1 MERFAY
7 IYALEYPEGNIRYI
21 GKTVNLRK
29 RYHRHINDARKY
41 TSSHRLAWIR
51 SILNH
56 NDIPYISIV
65 DKVPLKDWQYWERYY
80 IQYYREQGYNL
91 VNTTDGGDGNQNPSE
106 EIRSKISE
114 GLKEY
119 YIDNSP
125 WNKGL
130 KGVSTGYP
138 KGRKRSEADRQ
149 ANSER
154 KKQYFAIHSVWNK
167 DKCTLLE
174 PEQNYVGRTDLKTRH
189 IYQCDLNGVVLKEWR
204 SVSVACHSL
213 GFRRGGIADCL
224 HKGRNSAYGFIWKYV
239 D

>member
-1 MERFAY
+1 MGEFAY

-41 TSSHRLAWIR
+41 TSSHKLAWIR

-56 NDIPYISIV
+56 NDIPYVSIV

-114 GLKEY
+114 GLKG
-119 YIDNSP
+119 I
-125 WNKGL
+125 
-130 KGVSTGYP
+130 STGYP
-138 KGRKRSEADRQ
+138 KGKKRSETDRQ

-154 KKQYFAIHSVWNK
+154 KKQYFATHSVWNK
-167 DKCTLLE
+167 DKGALLE
-174 PEQNYVGRTDLKTRH
+174 PEQNYVGRINLKTRH

-224 HKGRNSAYGFIWKYV
+224 HKGRDSAYGFIWKYV